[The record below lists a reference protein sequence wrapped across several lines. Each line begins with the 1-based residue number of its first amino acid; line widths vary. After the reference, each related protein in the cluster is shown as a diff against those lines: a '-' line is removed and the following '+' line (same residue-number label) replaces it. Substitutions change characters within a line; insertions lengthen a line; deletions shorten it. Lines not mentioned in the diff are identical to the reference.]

1 MFGIG
6 KALGKVFKTAKKVEN
21 RDLMEAIV
29 GGCLLISAADGEI
42 EKEETQRIERLLR
55 NNENLQHFGGEIQKV
70 IARFSELLETDFTIG
85 KAKIMREI
93 RDIQGR
99 DQDVEDVMLNMLAV
113 AKSDGEVEPQERKV
127 FEEIAR
133 ELGFRVDP
141 DMYEVRKGA

>member
-1 MFGIG
+1 MFG
-6 KALGKVFKTAKKVEN
+6 LGKKLGGLFKAAKKVEN

-29 GGCLLISAADGEI
+29 GGCLLIAAADGEI

-55 NNENLQHFGGEIQKV
+55 SNENLQHFGTEIAKTV
-70 IARFSELLETDFTIG
+70 ARFTEQLETDFYLGRSKVLKEI
-85 KAKIMREI
+85 REI
-93 RDIQGR
+93 AGR

-113 AKSDGEVEPQERKV
+113 AKADGEVEPQERKV

-141 DMYEVRKGA
+141 EMYEVRKGA